1 MYNNPPSQEPVS
13 RIEFNR
19 LQEKVG
25 MLEAQNQRLN
35 ELLVNKDLEV
45 EVLSRRLPNTW
56 LLDPSYWKRA
66 FTAYAYVTVVGFII
80 GIPLSCIMFI
90 LAVLLG
96 VPTQ

>member
-1 MYNNPPSQEPVS
+1 MYITPSEEPIS
-13 RIEFNR
+13 RLDFNR

-25 MLEAQNQRLN
+25 MLEAQIQRLN

-80 GIPLSCIMFI
+80 GVPFFCISII
-90 LAVLLG
+90 LALLLG
-96 VPTQ
+96 TPSQ

>member
-1 MYNNPPSQEPVS
+1 MNIVPTEQPVT
-13 RIEFNR
+13 RVELNR

-25 MLEAQNQRLN
+25 MLEAQIQRLN

-66 FTAYAYVTVVGFII
+66 FTAYAYVTVVGFVI
-80 GIPLSCIMFI
+80 GIPFFCISLI
-90 LAVLLG
+90 LALLLG
-96 VPTQ
+96 VPVQ

>member
-13 RIEFNR
+13 RLEYNR

-25 MLEAQNQRLN
+25 MLEAQIQRMN

-66 FTAYAYVTVVGFII
+66 FTAYAYVTVVGMII

>member
-1 MYNNPPSQEPVS
+1 
-13 RIEFNR
+13 
-19 LQEKVG
+19 
-25 MLEAQNQRLN
+25 MLEAQIQRLN

-80 GIPLSCIMFI
+80 GIPISCLI
-90 LAVLLG
+90 LIFSLLLG
-96 VPTQ
+96 APAR

>member
-1 MYNNPPSQEPVS
+1 MYNTPSQEPIS

-25 MLEAQNQRLN
+25 MLEAQIQRMN
-35 ELLVNKDLEV
+35 ELLVNKELEL

-80 GIPLSCIMFI
+80 GLPLSCVLFI
-90 LAVLLG
+90 VGVLLG
-96 VPTQ
+96 MPTQ

>member
-1 MYNNPPSQEPVS
+1 MVP
-13 RIEFNR
+13 IEDPITKVEFHR

-25 MLEAQNQRLN
+25 MLEAQIQRLN
-35 ELLVNKDLEV
+35 ELLVTKDLEV

-80 GIPLSCIMFI
+80 GLPLSCIFFI
-90 LAVLLG
+90 VALLLG
-96 VPTQ
+96 MPVQ

>member
-1 MYNNPPSQEPVS
+1 MYNPPPQEPLS
-13 RIEFNR
+13 RLDFNR

-25 MLEAQNQRLN
+25 MLEAQVQRLS

-45 EVLSRRLPNTW
+45 EVLTRRLPNTW

-80 GIPLSCIMFI
+80 GLPFFCISII
-90 LAVLLG
+90 LALMLGG
-96 VPTQ
+96 VPQ

>member
-1 MYNNPPSQEPVS
+1 MNMVPIEQPVT
-13 RIEFNR
+13 RVEINR

-25 MLEAQNQRLN
+25 MLEAQIQRMN
-35 ELLVNKDLEV
+35 ELLVTKDLEV

-80 GIPLSCIMFI
+80 GIPFFCISVI
-90 LAVLLG
+90 LALLLG
-96 VPTQ
+96 MPAQ

>member
-1 MYNNPPSQEPVS
+1 MSMVP
-13 RIEFNR
+13 IEQPITRTEINR

-25 MLEAQNQRLN
+25 MLEAQIQRMN

-66 FTAYAYVTVVGFII
+66 FTAYAYVTVVGFVI
-80 GIPLSCIMFI
+80 GIPFFCISVI
-90 LAVLLG
+90 LALLLG

>member
-96 VPTQ
+96 APLQ

>member
-1 MYNNPPSQEPVS
+1 MSMVPIEDPITK
-13 RIEFNR
+13 IEFNR

-25 MLEAQNQRLN
+25 MLEAQIQRMN

-66 FTAYAYVTVVGFII
+66 FTAYAYVTVVGFVI
-80 GIPLSCIMFI
+80 GIPFFCITLI
-90 LAVLLG
+90 LALLLG
-96 VPTQ
+96 VPSQ

>member
-1 MYNNPPSQEPVS
+1 MNMVPIEQPVT
-13 RIEFNR
+13 RVEINR

-25 MLEAQNQRLN
+25 MLEAQIQRMN

-80 GIPLSCIMFI
+80 GIPFFCISVI
-90 LAVLLG
+90 LALLLG
-96 VPTQ
+96 VPVQ

>member
-1 MYNNPPSQEPVS
+1 MSMIPIEQPVT
-13 RIEFNR
+13 RTEINR
-19 LQEKVG
+19 LTEKIG
-25 MLEAQNQRLN
+25 MLEAQIQRMN

-80 GIPLSCIMFI
+80 GLPFFCISVI
-90 LAVLLG
+90 LALVLG
-96 VPTQ
+96 VPSQ

>member
-1 MYNNPPSQEPVS
+1 MNMVPIEQPVT
-13 RIEFNR
+13 RVEINR

-25 MLEAQNQRLN
+25 MLEAQIQRMN

-80 GIPLSCIMFI
+80 GIPFFCISVI
-90 LAVLLG
+90 LALLLG
-96 VPTQ
+96 VPAQ

>member
-1 MYNNPPSQEPVS
+1 MYNTPSEEPIS
-13 RIEFNR
+13 RVDFSR

-25 MLEAQNQRLN
+25 MLEAQIQRMN

-66 FTAYAYVTVVGFII
+66 FTAYAYVTVVGFVI
-80 GIPLSCIMFI
+80 GLPFFCISVI
-90 LAVLLG
+90 LALLLG
-96 VPTQ
+96 VSPQ